1 MSGSIM
7 SLKKETTEKKE
18 NILKST
24 LKEIGDFSLLLNN
37 WRFLC
42 ATLSNFF
49 IFSGYFLPY
58 VYMGEVPKNNGVP
71 KDLAKWIVSV
81 SGIVNIPGR
90 LMFGY
95 LGDAFSKNKSP
106 FLSPIL
112 LNTLSLT
119 FGVFPLMAYEKF
131 LQYQFWTSALF
142 SGLYALSTSGMV
154 IVTSLYLI
162 DFVGIEKYSN
172 ANGIV
177 SLFRGIGCMLGP
189 WIGGLIADVWGPAMA
204 FYFAGGCFIM
214 GTVFSAIPTFVKPG
228 QMKADAEAPVVAE

>member
-7 SLKKETTEKKE
+7 SFKKETEKKE
-18 NILKST
+18 SILKST
-24 LKEIGDFSLLLNN
+24 LKEICDFSLLFNN

-42 ATLSNFF
+42 ATISNFF
-49 IFSGYFLPY
+49 VFSGYFLPY
-58 VYMGEVPKNNGVP
+58 IYMGEVPKENGVP
-71 KDLAKWIVSV
+71 ADLAKWVVSV

-90 LMFGY
+90 LLFGY
-95 LGDAFSKNKSP
+95 LGDAFTKNKSP

-112 LNTLSLT
+112 LNTLALT
-119 FGVFPLMAYEKF
+119 FGVVPLIAYEKF

-142 SGLYALSTSGMV
+142 SGLYALATSGMV

-189 WIGGLIADVWGPAMA
+189 FIGGLIADEFGAAMA
-204 FYFAGGCFIM
+204 FYFAAGCFIM
-214 GTVFSAIPTFVKPG
+214 GTIFSAIPTFVKPAE
-228 QMKADAEAPVVAE
+228 MKFDDRAPAVPE